1 MSGVTP
7 TTVTL
12 RWAPPLSAS
21 GMLTE
26 YHITV
31 ELISTT
37 CQSDESSGTHMA
49 SGGEPGPALGPGCVD
64 SRKVVPVN
72 GSGGS
77 GENPSVT
84 LQSLAKYRQY
94 RFRVVALTNAGE
106 GEPTPW
112 SYTRT
117 LAGSTHTH
125 THIQEYRQYT
135 FQIVPKIQS
144 KYTTVI

>member
-1 MSGVTP
+1 M
-7 TTVTL
+7 
-12 RWAPPLSAS
+12 
-21 GMLTE
+21 
-26 YHITV
+26 
-31 ELISTT
+31 
-37 CQSDESSGTHMA
+37 
-49 SGGEPGPALGPGCVD
+49 
-64 SRKVVPVN
+64 
-72 GSGGS
+72 
-77 GENPSVT
+77 T